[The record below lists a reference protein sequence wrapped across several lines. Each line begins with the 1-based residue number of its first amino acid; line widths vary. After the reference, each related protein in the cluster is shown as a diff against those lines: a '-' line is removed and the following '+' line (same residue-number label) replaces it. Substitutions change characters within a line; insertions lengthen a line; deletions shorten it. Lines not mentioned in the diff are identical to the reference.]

1 MGDLVF
7 LPVTVL
13 FFAIALAYIAACA
26 RLGSE
31 A

>member
-1 MGDLVF
+1 MGDVIFLV
-7 LPVTVL
+7 VTVV